1 MVGSAHIE
9 WSNGLHYVSY
19 PQIDQLMFT
28 VTSWLGGWT
37 PLFNIDQWIFVIKFH
52 KIIQLSVY
60 SKPENCAS
68 NPISL
73 LLVEKFHSNAALVQ
87 SILQKKIQHISATI
101 SFDSIRLSN
110 LSLHFHIFSF
120 QYRMC
125 YISAFA
131 HEYSEYP
138 RISQMQTK
146 PAKSSSGVDVNLT
159 LTAARSHTLI
169 YCADDADANADV
181 AATTTT
187 VTA

>member
-87 SILQKKIQHISATI
+87 SILQKKSNIYQPQYLSTQFDYLTYPFIS
-101 SFDSIRLSN
+101 
-110 LSLHFHIFSF
+110 IFSRSNTGCAISVLLHTNIPNIHA
-120 QYRMC
+120 YRKC
-125 YISAFA
+125 
-131 HEYSEYP
+131 
-138 RISQMQTK
+138 RQ
-146 PAKSSSGVDVNLT
+146 NLQNRH
-159 LTAARSHTLI
+159 LEWMLI
-169 YCADDADANADV
+169 
-181 AATTTT
+181 
-187 VTA
+187 